1 MKTVSL
7 KMPEDLEVQLSEA
20 ARRTG
25 RSKSLLV
32 RMALSEFLPRRSSS
46 SGRSFLARA
55 TDLAG
60 CVAAAPDLSTNKR
73 RLRGYGR

>member
-1 MKTVSL
+1 VKTVSL
-7 KMPEDLEVQLSEA
+7 KMPEDLEMQLSEA

-25 RSKSLLV
+25 RSKSHLV
-32 RMALSEFLPRRSSS
+32 RMALSEFLPRRRRS

-60 CVAAAPDLSTNKR
+60 CIAAAPDLSTNKR

>member
-1 MKTVSL
+1 VKTVSL
-7 KMPEDLEVQLSEA
+7 KMPEELEMQLSEA

-32 RMALSEFLPRRSSS
+32 RMALSEFLPRRSP

-60 CVAAAPDLSTNKR
+60 CVAGASDLSTNKR
-73 RLRGYGR
+73 QLRGYGR

>member
-1 MKTVSL
+1 MKTLSL
-7 KMPEDLEVQLSEA
+7 KMPDDLEMQLSEA

-32 RMALSEFLPRRSSS
+32 RMALSEFLPRRSRS

-55 TDLAG
+55 MDLAG
-60 CVAAAPDLSTNKR
+60 CIAAAPDLSTNKR